1 LWGGKKKIEE
11 EPIKELLNL
20 YVKFHKEAERNKKLE
35 ELRGPAVHE
44 ERYQQIRLKLNVPT
58 GKLSDI
64 VRMVAFLQR
73 KFNQVGVRVEIS
85 TDEGE
90 ITVSEYENNI
100 KETIRQIEANVE
112 EEEIY

>member
-1 LWGGKKKIEE
+1 
-11 EPIKELLNL
+11 
-20 YVKFHKEAERNKKLE
+20 
-35 ELRGPAVHE
+35 
-44 ERYQQIRLKLNVPT
+44 
-58 GKLSDI
+58 
-64 VRMVAFLQR
+64 MVAFLQR
-73 KFNQVGVRVEIS
+73 KFNQVGVKVEIS